1 MLIPWTNVY
10 QSACRSFSGLRD
22 IVHDSPAQEYSSP
35 GASCL
40 GDVQRY
46 FAKAVVIPI
55 SSNSDNIRNYVEMRS
70 DRDAEHDLRAGI
82 VRVIVERYLICAYSR
97 TISHFHSISDIY

>member
-1 MLIPWTNVY
+1 MLCY
-10 QSACRSFSGLRD
+10 SGFVFICVDTLDECLSKCPPERLGSLRD
-22 IVHDSPAQEYSSP
+22 IVHDSPAQEYFSP

-55 SSNSDNIRNYVEMRS
+55 GPNSDDIRNYVEMRL

-82 VRVIVERYLICAYSR
+82 VRVIMEK
-97 TISHFHSISDIY
+97 ISDMCV